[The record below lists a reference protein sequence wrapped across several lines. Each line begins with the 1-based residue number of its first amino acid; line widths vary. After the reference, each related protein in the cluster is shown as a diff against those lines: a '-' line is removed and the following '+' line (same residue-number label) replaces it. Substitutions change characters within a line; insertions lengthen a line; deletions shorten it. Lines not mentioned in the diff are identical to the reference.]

1 MAMATGTP
9 SSMRMRKP
17 PSNSNM
23 ELPFKAVVGA
33 GTFEDRVALPQMLYG
48 HLHRADEH
56 QHEARQHGVIDVVL
70 GKIDRGHGLVADD
83 LDVDPDQLD
92 GVAEEDDPD
101 QVDHS
106 RQRTRHDMRQIAVDQ
121 IDLDMPR

>member
-1 MAMATGTP
+1 MAIATGTP
-9 SSMRMRKP
+9 SSIRMRKP

-23 ELPFKAVVGA
+23 GLPFKTVVGA
-33 GTFEDRVALPQMLYG
+33 GTFEDRVALPQMLDG

-56 QHEARQHGVIDVVL
+56 QHEAGKHGVIDVVL

-92 GVAEEDDPD
+92 GIAEEDDPD
-101 QVDHS
+101 QINDS
-106 RQRTRHDMRQIAVDQ
+106 RQSARRDMRQIAVDQ
-121 IDLDMPR
+121 